1 MFDTMIENYSV
12 RYGQR
17 SNGGYSTVNISSTSV
32 TLQDLVHNAEY
43 TVSVA
48 GINSCGGMSAFTI
61 ATFALQGNSLINKC
75 LMFQYSVVLTLTPA
89 AAAQF
94 CFKIIAD

>member
-1 MFDTMIENYSV
+1 MIENYSV
-12 RYGQR
+12 RYRQR
-17 SNGGYSTVNISSTSV
+17 SSGDYTTRNTSSTNV

-43 TVSVA
+43 IVSVA
-48 GINSCGGMSAFTI
+48 AINSCGGMSAFTM

-94 CFKIIAD
+94 CYTHKIIAD